1 MSTFLGICLLMLP
14 LIFFGI
20 YSNHE
25 FDLSLSDNLKKWKWG
40 KYFAV
45 ILVLVY
51 VVYLLMYG
59 HSYVVMGAGET
70 STYLEDWVLYYLV
83 PGLCLAAVIYSK
95 PVGYFFG
102 DNSSEFG
109 LSIKEDVAFM
119 LGLLWLL
126 FFTWQIFLESL

>member
-1 MSTFLGICLLMLP
+1 
-14 LIFFGI
+14 
-20 YSNHE
+20 
-25 FDLSLSDNLKKWKWG
+25 
-40 KYFAV
+40 
-45 ILVLVY
+45 
-51 VVYLLMYG
+51 
-59 HSYVVMGAGET
+59 MGVDET

-109 LSIKEDVAFM
+109 SSIKEDVAFM

>member
-1 MSTFLGICLLMLP
+1 M
-14 LIFFGI
+14 
-20 YSNHE
+20 
-25 FDLSLSDNLKKWKWG
+25 SDNLKKWKWA
-40 KYFAV
+40 KYFAI
-45 ILVLVY
+45 ILVLAY
-51 VVYLLMYG
+51 VVYLLIYG
-59 HSYVVMGAGET
+59 HSYVVTGAYET
-70 STYLEDWVLYYLV
+70 SIYIEDWVQYYLV

-109 LSIKEDVAFM
+109 SSMKEDVAFT